1 MKIRSVGY
9 CTRQGFKNISR
20 NRLFSLASIA
30 TISSCI
36 FLFGVFFCIVFNFQN
51 MVKETEKNLCVTVF
65 FDKDITEDR
74 IKEIG
79 ADIRLREEVDRVEYT
94 SADEAWNEYKE
105 SYFAGYEELVNDF
118 DDDNPLVYSSSYAIY
133 LNDPAMQS
141 SLVSYLENTDGIRK
155 VNYSADTARN
165 ITDVAKLI
173 GYISLAIII
182 VLLAVSIFLISNTI
196 TVGVTVRKE
205 EISIMKLIGA
215 TDSFV
220 KAPFVVEG
228 VIIGLIGSLIPLGII
243 YFAYEYIVDYIC
255 SKIAFLATG
264 GYFVPLNKVIIY
276 LVPVSL
282 ILGIGIGFIGSGITL
297 RKHVKI

>member
-133 LNDPAMQS
+133 LNDPSMQS

-264 GYFVPLNKVIIY
+264 GYFVPLNEVIIY

>member
-9 CTRQGFKNISR
+9 CTKQGFKNIGR

-30 TISSCI
+30 TIVSCI
-36 FLFGVFFCIVFNFQN
+36 FLFGVFFCIVMNFEN

-65 FDKDITEDR
+65 FEKDITEER

-79 ADIRLREEVDRVEYT
+79 IDIGLRTEVDRIEFT
-94 SADEAWNEYKE
+94 SADEAWQNFKVD
-105 SYFAGYEELVNDF
+105 YFKGYEELAEDYK
-118 DDDNPLVYSSSYAIY
+118 DDNPLVYSSSYAIY
-133 LNDPAMQS
+133 LSDSSMQD
-141 SLVSYLENTDGIRK
+141 SLVTYLENTEGIRR
-155 VNYSADTARN
+155 VNYAADTAHN
-165 ITDVAKLI
+165 ITDVARLV
-173 GYISLAIII
+173 GYISLVIII
-182 VLLAVSIFLISNTI
+182 ILLAVSIFLISNTI

-228 VIIGLIGSLIPLGII
+228 VIIGIIGSVIPIAII
-243 YFAYEYIVDYIC
+243 YFAYEYVVEYIGTKL
-255 SKIAFLATG
+255 SFFGTG
-264 GYFVPLNKVIIY
+264 SMFIPMQDVFTI

-282 ILGIGIGFIGSGITL
+282 LLGIGIGFVGSRITL

>member
-9 CTRQGFKNISR
+9 CTRQGFKNIGR

-79 ADIRLREEVDRVEYT
+79 ADIRLREEVERVEYT
-94 SADEAWNEYKE
+94 SADEAWDEFKVN
-105 SYFAGYEELVNDF
+105 YFAGYEELAEDF
-118 DDDNPLVYSSSYAIY
+118 KDDNPLVYSSSYAIY

-141 SLVSYLENTDGIRK
+141 NLVAYLESTDGIRK

-165 ITDVAKLI
+165 ITDVAKLV
-173 GYISLAIII
+173 GYISIAIII

-255 SKIAFLATG
+255 SKITFFVTG
-264 GYFVPLNKVIIY
+264 GYFVPLNEVIIC